1 MMSEKDINKL
11 MAAGGKRWTKYN
23 KDRIY
28 IDATTLGLEVESYKT
43 GNVRSATWQGESISN
58 ADARRLLGSKV
69 YVDVADGTVHVS
81 TDYYNSCDES
91 MQLKNVAAKFV
102 ADALADK
109 GEEDAPESG
118 DAIMT
123 AKSLDSAYDAMAAE
137 LVAHKGETAYLKGL
151 IGSLEKRFG
160 VGYTEMEK
168 AVEPRIMRL
177 LNN

>member
-1 MMSEKDINKL
+1 MMDEKDINKL

-28 IDATTLGLEVESYKT
+28 FDAETLGLDASYYKT
-43 GNVRSATWQGESISN
+43 GNVSNATWQGESISN

-69 YVDVADGTVHVS
+69 YVDVADGTLHVS

-91 MQLKNVAAKFV
+91 MQLENVAEKFV
-102 ADALADK
+102 ADALADD

-118 DAIMT
+118 DAIET
-123 AKSLDSAYDAMAAE
+123 AKSLDAAYDAIAAE

-160 VGYTEMEK
+160 VSYAEMEK
-168 AVEPRIMRL
+168 AVEPRIRAL

>member
-1 MMSEKDINKL
+1 MMSDKDINKL

-28 IDATTLGLEVESYKT
+28 IDTKALGLEASHYKT
-43 GNVRSATWQGESISN
+43 GNVSNATWQGESISN

-69 YVDVADGTVHVS
+69 YVDCADGTVHVS

-91 MQLKNVAAKFV
+91 MQLKNVAEKFV
-102 ADALADK
+102 SDALADDD
-109 GEEDAPESG
+109 EEDAPESV
-118 DAIMT
+118 DAIMS
-123 AKSLDSAYDAMAAE
+123 AKSLDAAYDAMAAE

-160 VGYTEMEK
+160 VGYSEMEK
-168 AVEPRIMRL
+168 AVEPRIRAL
-177 LNN
+177 LNK